1 MLRFSVVH
9 QAAKRTHFVRP
20 TFIMGKRKTKGEYN
34 NFTEDTRYT
43 NNTNDVR
50 TTLQS
55 SSTLSRNISPPASTN
70 RTITHNKPKAKKPP
84 LTHFLCL
91 PLVTSTNHPRL
102 SQALSEFRSDV
113 EKVTPVPAQAV
124 RPVSTLHLTLGVMSL
139 SSSQLSDAAKHL
151 QDLDIGRILRG
162 ITTQMIA
169 EVGIDTPTVSEGFGS
184 VENPPTLTG
193 LENPALQAD
202 PDVLSIELKGVLPMQ
217 RARQTSVL
225 YAEPVDKTGRL
236 LRFGESLRGS
246 FEERGWVVR
255 DERPLRL
262 HATVLNTIYAKSKG
276 GGRSKAGA
284 PRTAGTGATSTE
296 TTERDGEAGGFEE
309 QDRHGTDGEDGKLEH
324 GKGLASESKSWM
336 RFDASNLI
344 EAYKDFVW
352 AEDVRI
358 DRVQICKM
366 GAQKIVDEGTGAI
379 IDEQY
384 EVIAEKTM

>member
-1 MLRFSVVH
+1 
-9 QAAKRTHFVRP
+9 
-20 TFIMGKRKTKGEYN
+20 
-34 NFTEDTRYT
+34 
-43 NNTNDVR
+43 
-50 TTLQS
+50 
-55 SSTLSRNISPPASTN
+55 
-70 RTITHNKPKAKKPP
+70 
-84 LTHFLCL
+84 
-91 PLVTSTNHPRL
+91 
-102 SQALSEFRSDV
+102 
-113 EKVTPVPAQAV
+113 
-124 RPVSTLHLTLGVMSL
+124 
-139 SSSQLSDAAKHL
+139 
-151 QDLDIGRILRG
+151 
-162 ITTQMIA
+162 
-169 EVGIDTPTVSEGFGS
+169 
-184 VENPPTLTG
+184 
-193 LENPALQAD
+193 
-202 PDVLSIELKGVLPMQ
+202 
-217 RARQTSVL
+217 
-225 YAEPVDKTGRL
+225 
-236 LRFGESLRGS
+236 
-246 FEERGWVVR
+246 VR

-358 DRVQICKM
+358 DRVHICKM